1 MYTIT
6 YYNNYSIFIYLEC
19 NNLSMNM
26 YCVYGVTGEL
36 AGQVKAELLV

>member
-26 YCVYGVTGEL
+26 YCVYGEF